1 MSDIRRTVCRAELD
15 PGILTASE
23 LLQFEGLQWRQK
35 TNVLIQRMGAEGVP
49 VKRIVRITGLS

>member
-15 PGILTASE
+15 PGILTAAE
-23 LLQFEGLQWRQK
+23 RLQFEGLQWRQK

-49 VKRIVRITGLS
+49 VKRIVRVTGLS